1 MEDFYPLMTEQSRYY
16 VAVVGAG
23 PAGLFAAR
31 ELAQQ
36 GVHVV
41 LFNRDLKPG
50 GLAEYGIYPDK
61 HKMKEGLRNQFRQ
74 ILAHENVEYF
84 GNVMVAQ
91 NGDLQLDDLRQ
102 LGFQAILVTSGAQ
115 GTKWLGLPGERLR
128 GVFHAKDL
136 VYHYNLLPPY
146 SQREYPIGRRVAV
159 IGVGNVMLDIAR
171 YLITMLH
178 VDHVTAIAR
187 RGPGEVKFDKKELES
202 VAAYLD
208 MEDLQAEVQRVLPE
222 MQAIGQ
228 EPTSFWDLINFCRFK
243 AAQPL
248 PPHLRLRFLLSPT
261 RILGSSLNDVSGL
274 EVEENTLSLVSGEVK
289 SRGSGVRRVLDV
301 DTVVFAI
308 GDQVDDHLGLPVRGS
323 EFVKSPQ
330 PRFPVEGISY
340 EAYEPDTDNP
350 IPDVFMAGWARQA
363 STGLV
368 GVARKDGTNGA
379 RALLQYL
386 HTLQPLPHLPLA
398 ALHERL
404 AGLGKPVV
412 TVAHLDR
419 LLAIE
424 QARAADLALEEFKFN
439 TNGDMLRAMGD

>member
-1 MEDFYPLMTEQSRYY
+1 MTEQAQYY

-31 ELAQQ
+31 ELTQQ

-41 LFNRDLKPG
+41 IFNRDLKPG

-61 HKMKEGLRNQFRQ
+61 HRMKEGLRNQFRQ
-74 ILAHENVEYF
+74 ILARPNLEYF

-102 LGFQAILVTSGAQ
+102 LGFQAILVASGAQ

-171 YLITMLH
+171 YLIEMLH
-178 VDHVTAIAR
+178 VDEVTALAR

-202 VAAYLD
+202 VAGYLD
-208 MEDLQAEVQRVLPE
+208 MADLQREVERVLPQ
-222 MQAIGQ
+222 MQSVGQ
-228 EPTSFWDLINFCRFK
+228 EPAAFWDLIHTARTK
-243 AAQPL
+243 TGEPVSSGR
-248 PPHLRLRFLLSPT
+248 LRMRFLLSPT
-261 RILGSSLNDVSGL
+261 RILGSRVNDVSGL
-274 EVEENTLSLVSGEVK
+274 EVEENCLSLVSGEIK
-289 SRGSGVRRVLDV
+289 ARGSGEKQVLDM
-301 DTVVFAI
+301 DTVIFAI

-323 EFVKSPQ
+323 EFVKSPR
-330 PRFPVEGISY
+330 PRFPIEGVSY
-340 EAYEPDTDNP
+340 EAFEPDTDNP

-368 GVARKDGTNGA
+368 GVARKDGTQGA
-379 RALLQYL
+379 HALLQYL
-386 HTLQPLPHLPLA
+386 HTLQPLPGLPLA

-404 AGLGKPVV
+404 AGLGKTVV
-412 TVAHLDR
+412 SVTDLEK
-419 LLAIE
+419 LTLAE
-424 QARAADLALEEFKFN
+424 QARADELELEEFKFN
-439 TNGDMLRAMGD
+439 TNGDMLRAIGR